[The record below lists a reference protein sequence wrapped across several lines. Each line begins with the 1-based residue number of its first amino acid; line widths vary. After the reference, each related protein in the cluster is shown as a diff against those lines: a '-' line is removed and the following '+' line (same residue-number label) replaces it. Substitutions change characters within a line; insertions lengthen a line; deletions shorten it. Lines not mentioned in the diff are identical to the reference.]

1 MITREVFAVQ
11 VKKEEPRCTSVM
23 YPGFFLEGSEK
34 EEKGFIYTF
43 SPYAIHHVEFIFVNN
58 RKIISAP
65 WVV

>member
-1 MITREVFAVQ
+1 
-11 VKKEEPRCTSVM
+11 M
-23 YPGFFLEGSEK
+23 YTGFFLEGSEK

-43 SPYAIHHVEFIFVNN
+43 SPYAIHRVEFILVKN